1 MEEHAERVVN
11 SLFGKGEKKL
21 LVWLAKKQPKCL
33 QSDHF
38 TYIGLLGA
46 IVCAVGYIL
55 SNNNLNYMWLAV
67 FGLFLNW
74 YGDSLD
80 GTLARVRKTP
90 RPIYGFYVD
99 HNIDGMTISIMCIG
113 AGLSPMISLV
123 VAMFVLL
130 GYLLMS
136 IFTYIN
142 AHLKGEFRI
151 TYGKIGPTE
160 FRMIAAIVSL
170 SYVYLPF
177 AQKVYEICGYT
188 CRLYDIIGSIIAISL
203 FTVYFSY
210 FLIERRKYNK
220 IDPLKPFEGFPK
232 EKK

>member
-1 MEEHAERVVN
+1 MEEEHTQRVVN
-11 SLFGKGEKKL
+11 SLLGKGEKKIL
-21 LVWLAKKQPKCL
+21 IWMAKRQPKWI
-33 QSDHF
+33 QSDHL
-38 TYIGLLGA
+38 TYIGLIGA
-46 IVCAVGYIL
+46 IVSAIGYMLANI
-55 SNNNLNYMWLAV
+55 NLNFMWLASL
-67 FGLFLNW
+67 GLVINW

-80 GTLARVRKTP
+80 GTLARVRNTQ

-113 AGLSPMISLV
+113 AGLSPMISLS

-160 FRMIAAIVSL
+160 FRLIAILVSL
-170 SYVYLPF
+170 SYLYLPF
-177 AQKVYEICGYT
+177 AQKTFVISGHTCALFDIVGSVIAFLLFVVY
-188 CRLYDIIGSIIAISL
+188 LVS
-203 FTVYFSY
+203 
-210 FLIERRKYNK
+210 FLTEQRKYNK
-220 IDPLKPFEGFPK
+220 IDPLKPFKGFDND
-232 EKK
+232 